1 MNRKFSGRHSRHPF
15 LSCFCFENWIFGI
28 SAAFQYLKHIDF
40 EMFRLS
46 GGRVLLRS
54 VNTIGRRTYAEAAGD
69 FLKLQFALPHQTL
82 FAGSKV
88 TQVNLPAQS
97 GQVGILANHVPTVEQ
112 LSAGVV
118 EVFEGSS
125 SKKFFVSGGFAT
137 VQPDSTLS
145 INSVEAFPLDSF
157 SQENVRSLVAE
168 ANKNASSSDEKVA
181 AEAAIQL
188 EVLEALQAALK

>member
-1 MNRKFSGRHSRHPF
+1 
-15 LSCFCFENWIFGI
+15 
-28 SAAFQYLKHIDF
+28 
-40 EMFRLS
+40 MFRLTS
-46 GGRVLLRS
+46 ARSIARS
-54 VNTIGRRTYAEAAGD
+54 VNLVSKRTYAEAAND
-69 FLKLQFALPHQTL
+69 FLKLQFALPHETL

-112 LSAGVV
+112 LSPGVV
-118 EVFEGSS
+118 EVFEGGS

-145 INSVEAFPLDSF
+145 VNSVEAFPLDSF
-157 SQENVRSLVAE
+157 SSENVRSLISE
-168 ANKNASSSDEKVA
+168 ANKNVSSSDEKVA

-188 EVLEALQAALK
+188 EVLEVLQAALK

>member
-1 MNRKFSGRHSRHPF
+1 M
-15 LSCFCFENWIFGI
+15 L
-28 SAAFQYLKHIDF
+28 
-40 EMFRLS
+40 RLS
-46 GGRVLLRS
+46 SARTLTRS
-54 VNTIGRRTYAEAAGD
+54 ANLVAKRTYAEATGD
-69 FLKLQFALPHQTL
+69 FLKLKFALPHETL

-97 GQVGILANHVPTVEQ
+97 GQIGILANHVPTVEQ
-112 LSAGVV
+112 LAPGVV

-145 INSVEAFPLDSF
+145 INSVEAFSLDSF
-157 SQENVRSLVAE
+157 SSENVKSLIAE
-168 ANKNASSSDEKVA
+168 ANKNTSSSDEKVA

-188 EVLEALQAALK
+188 EVLEVLQAALR

>member
-1 MNRKFSGRHSRHPF
+1 M
-15 LSCFCFENWIFGI
+15 
-28 SAAFQYLKHIDF
+28 
-40 EMFRLS
+40 
-46 GGRVLLRS
+46 
-54 VNTIGRRTYAEAAGD
+54 
-69 FLKLQFALPHQTL
+69 
-82 FAGSKV
+82 